1 MPVAV
6 NDKRSVGAGFV
17 AGLAAF
23 LVGYL
28 LTFLWRGRAIERS
41 IEPLEA
47 LLSLFEAEP
56 IGAWRV
62 VGWLYYGGHFVD
74 TRVTAEFGPFETAVY
89 LDLVRE
95 GAGTLETL
103 YLVPPVLLLI
113 AGAIVAAG
121 LHATDLPTG
130 AILGASIVVGYLIA
144 VLAGLVVFAH
154 EGTRPD
160 PLPAIVIAGVL
171 YPVLFGAVG
180 GSLGTVIAASV
191 WEDRR

>member
-1 MPVAV
+1 MPAGV
-6 NDKRSVGAGFV
+6 NNVRSAGAGFA

-23 LVGYL
+23 LIGYL
-28 LTFLWRGRAIERS
+28 VTFLWRGREIERS

-47 LLSLFEAEP
+47 LFSLFEAEP

-103 YLVPPVLLLI
+103 YLVPPVLLLV

-121 LHATDLPTG
+121 LRAPDIPTG
-130 AILGASIVVGYLIA
+130 AMVGASVVVGYLVAI
-144 VLAGLVVFAH
+144 LAGLVVFAYG
-154 EGTRPD
+154 GTRPD
-160 PLPAIVIAGVL
+160 PVPAIVIAGLV
-171 YPVLFGAVG
+171 YPVVFGAVG
-180 GSLGTVIAASV
+180 GVLGRVITDSMRA
-191 WEDRR
+191 ERR